1 MVMVMMMEVVLI
13 YVTMTI
19 VMIMEVLLYVDGGL
33 CTQSPISSL
42 SRFPFN
48 GEPSLTAVLTI
59 LLIFIA
65 QYCPSV
71 DVNALDQDNHPVLC
85 AVCFLYLQVS
95 LLTSEDDT
103 EDDTGLCCCFLL
115 VSLFSDVCISWTPM
129 LVSSLCSR
137 RL

>member
-13 YVTMTI
+13 YVMMTI

-59 LLIFIA
+59 FLIFMLMLNIVLVLRLMLLIKTTTQCF
-65 QYCPSV
+65 
-71 DVNALDQDNHPVLC
+71 VLC
-85 AVCFLYLQVS
+85 VS
-95 LLTSEDDT
+95 LI
-103 EDDTGLCCCFLL
+103 CRL
-115 VSLFSDVCISWTPM
+115 VC
-129 LVSSLCSR
+129 
-137 RL
+137 

>member
-59 LLIFIA
+59 FLIFIA
-65 QYCPSV
+65 QYFPNV

-103 EDDTGLCCCFLL
+103 GLCCCFLL
-115 VSLFSDVCISWTPM
+115 VSLFSDVCIFWTPM

>member
-1 MVMVMMMEVVLI
+1 MMMVMVMMMEVVLI

-59 LLIFIA
+59 FLIFIA
-65 QYCPSV
+65 QLNIVLVLMLMLLIKITTPCF
-71 DVNALDQDNHPVLC
+71 VLC
-85 AVCFLYLQVS
+85 VFFICRLVC
-95 LLTSEDDT
+95 
-103 EDDTGLCCCFLL
+103 
-115 VSLFSDVCISWTPM
+115 
-129 LVSSLCSR
+129 
-137 RL
+137 

>member
-1 MVMVMMMEVVLI
+1 MMVMVMMMEVIMIMKVVMI
-13 YVTMTI
+13 YVMMMI

-59 LLIFIA
+59 FLIFIA
-65 QYCPSV
+65 QHCSGV
-71 DVNALDQDNHPVLC
+71 EVNALDQDNHPVPC

-95 LLTSEDDT
+95 LLISEDD
-103 EDDTGLCCCFLL
+103 L
-115 VSLFSDVCISWTPM
+115 
-129 LVSSLCSR
+129 
-137 RL
+137 

>member
-95 LLTSEDDT
+95 LLIS

-115 VSLFSDVCISWTPM
+115 VSLFSDVCIFWTLM

-137 RL
+137 GL